1 MMTKEQF
8 SHLIKNAGL
17 CLVGVN
23 DLRFAVVL
31 RLGSHGYQRGLFEF
45 EPDKFRAMTEEDAK
59 VYIRRCKMSMR
70 REAQKNSAY
79 GGDSRVP
86 CKE

>member
-1 MMTKEQF
+1 MNKEQF
-8 SHLIKNAGL
+8 SHLIKNSGL
-17 CLVGVN
+17 CLVNVN

-31 RLGSHGYQRGLFEF
+31 RLGSSGYQRGTFDL

-70 REAQKNSAY
+70 REAQKS
-79 GGDSRVP
+79 SV
-86 CKE
+86 